1 MTNPLQ
7 IIALTG
13 LAGTGKDTAA
23 DILVTHCGFTKLA
36 FAAALRTEVQ
46 AAFNVPAELLT
57 RRDLKEMPTAAL
69 ALVECT
75 DMGFIGALVRANATN
90 NVRFDVPAWFRGSL
104 SPRQVMQLWGTEYRR
119 AQRVNYW
126 LDLLR
131 EHLKACMGYQQTA
144 ENSFSARRRHLEAL
158 RQASTAS
165 DSPPPATST
174 SGSTAVCTP
183 TLIRPFMAS
192 AWVMRRPNTSS
203 IPSKAAHSAVV
214 PAHSGGRTA
223 AAAGATDHSIS
234 TASTNVVTTNTQSTV
249 LTTRTKPTCSSNSR
263 KVDCSRG
270 SMSLTWRSVSHMN
283 FGSSVRPGKAPCTL
297 ASRSGRSFK
306 AAQIGRAHV

>member
-1 MTNPLQ
+1 MTTPLQ

-131 EHLKACMGYQQTA
+131 EHINQLHQLDGRTRFVITDCRFENEAAMVRAMGGVVWQIVRDGVQPV
-144 ENSFSARRRHLEAL
+144 EGGH
-158 RQASTAS
+158 
-165 DSPPPATST
+165 
-174 SGSTAVCTP
+174 
-183 TLIRPFMAS
+183 AS
-192 AWVMRRPNTSS
+192 ATDGTKLH
-203 IPSKAAHSAVV
+203 PSVV
-214 PAHSGGRTA
+214 IDNSDTLHRLREAMLGEWLALETQTDVINVDIADPA
-223 AAAGATDHSIS
+223 AARDHAK
-234 TASTNVVTTNTQSTV
+234 TF
-249 LTTRTKPTCSSNSR
+249 
-263 KVDCSRG
+263 
-270 SMSLTWRSVSHMN
+270 SLAE
-283 FGSSVRPGKAPCTL
+283 PA
-297 ASRSGRSFK
+297 
-306 AAQIGRAHV
+306 